1 MSATS
6 QVAAQLAQVAR
17 QLQGSGVGGDGGGGD
32 DRPLD
37 GGLPDNGVLVALAD
51 VATNRLYAVFE
62 AEDGTLYLELSSAL
76 TSEEFM
82 KSSVRD
88 EAKLVFRRTVRP
100 PAKRSLARD
109 HRPKNFRTGR
119 DATAAPRDARASL
132 RRVRA
137 RGNRLS
143 MRRGEHRS
151 VPSARHPD
159 PRATLR
165 ASVRKHTARYLGMSN
180 APRARQARRLGS
192 TSDPQFRSRHTPQG
206 EFFGFE
212 HPPTG
217 RYLQYRQRGARKLVF
232 YSPSLGVNEQFEAPD
247 VRDPDHRARF
257 RANERLTTCAISPR
271 RFPSV
276 RFHVKMYNIAAAT
289 REPTPWQR
297 NLASGGMTMAGAW
310 RTPTLL
316 PEAPLEA
323 LPEPPTSLGSSRA
336 NSRPPTAPHSR
347 AGSRGGSL
355 MVTPTVSPT
364 TFERRKSWRAALSLD
379 ESAFAAPDTAPAP
392 VRARR
397 GLGVG
402 FRPGAG
408 AFSAASTPGW
418 MLTPGPG
425 GGTPASSLA
434 EASQE
439 DALDLGMRLMS
450 KFARNSEGRRRLLRQ
465 VFAAWKHRHETIKR
479 NTMYAMNI
487 ANLMRRALQRR
498 NFHRWMTHSRARRE
512 EERVVTRH
520 RRIAGRNKRMRLF
533 RGWCEA
539 NREGHGVRIK
549 VRRGVHRVA
558 RRLLASAF
566 FDWADLLA
574 AQRDRENAATAAAR
588 EAEECEDRAERLA
601 AAHRTRAGRFERARA
616 ERRARRY
623 FAAWRDDAAQSAR
636 LRRAATRCATRLV
649 RRTLARAFAG
659 WSETATSIHR
669 ERVLVRRATAK
680 LTRRAAA
687 SAFYEWLDATRET
700 RAWERRV
707 RRAARCV
714 AAVARRR
721 LFLAFA
727 AWRENTARTR
737 RARRLVDRAI
747 RRALRR
753 RASRA
758 FHRWATTTAAQRDAD
773 GRAASALRRRDDRIA
788 RTCARFALAAR
799 RRLARGAFTAWSEWS
814 ASRARNGRKLRACV
828 ARFRDARTA
837 RAFDAWF
844 DESARI
850 RRFRRLLAR
859 VIAKMTRRRVAEAF
873 FEWRDG
879 AEREREN
886 ALREAKLWRERVARS
901 ERFLLALI
909 RRKPRR
915 MSARKNRST
924 TRTRVEVSDE

>member
-1 MSATS
+1 M
-6 QVAAQLAQVAR
+6 
-17 QLQGSGVGGDGGGGD
+17 
-32 DRPLD
+32 
-37 GGLPDNGVLVALAD
+37 
-51 VATNRLYAVFE
+51 
-62 AEDGTLYLELSSAL
+62 
-76 TSEEFM
+76 
-82 KSSVRD
+82 
-88 EAKLVFRRTVRP
+88 
-100 PAKRSLARD
+100 
-109 HRPKNFRTGR
+109 
-119 DATAAPRDARASL
+119 
-132 RRVRA
+132 
-137 RGNRLS
+137 
-143 MRRGEHRS
+143 
-151 VPSARHPD
+151 
-159 PRATLR
+159 
-165 ASVRKHTARYLGMSN
+165 
-180 APRARQARRLGS
+180 
-192 TSDPQFRSRHTPQG
+192 
-206 EFFGFE
+206 
-212 HPPTG
+212 
-217 RYLQYRQRGARKLVF
+217 
-232 YSPSLGVNEQFEAPD
+232 
-247 VRDPDHRARF
+247 
-257 RANERLTTCAISPR
+257 TTCAISPR

-512 EERVVTRH
+512 EERVARH

-533 RGWCEA
+533 RGWCGRTARDTACGSRCEEDYIA
-539 NREGHGVRIK
+539 SRGDFSRARFSIGRISSRPGAIAK
-549 VRRGVHRVA
+549 TPPPPPRAKPRSARIARNASPRRTVLARVV
-558 RRLLASAF
+558 L
-566 FDWADLLA
+566 
-574 AQRDRENAATAAAR
+574 N
-588 EAEECEDRAERLA
+588 
-601 AAHRTRAGRFERARA
+601 ERAKPR
-616 ERRARRY
+616 RRY
-623 FAAWRDDAAQSAR
+623 FAARRDDAARSA
-636 LRRAATRCATRLV
+636 APTRGDEMRDASV

-669 ERVLVRRATAK
+669 ERKLAPRVGEATGRRPRRRSSGW
-680 LTRRAAA
+680 TRRR
-687 SAFYEWLDATRET
+687 DARVGTPSET
-700 RAWERRV
+700 RGG
-707 RRAARCV
+707 CV

-737 RARRLVDRAI
+737 RAVAWWIERFGARSRH
-747 RRALRR
+747 
-753 RASRA
+753 ASRA
-758 FHRWATTTAAQRDAD
+758 FHRWATTTAAQKT
-773 GRAASALRRRDDRIA
+773 
-788 RTCARFALAAR
+788 RTVAPRARFAAATIGSRGRARDSLAAR
-799 RRLARGAFTAWSEWS
+799 RRLARRVHRVERVVS
-814 ASRARNGRKLRACV
+814 SRARNGRKLRACV
-828 ARFRDARTA
+828 ADFEMREPRARSTRGSTRA
-837 RAFDAWF
+837 REYAAFDA
-844 DESARI
+844 SS
-850 RRFRRLLAR
+850 R

-873 FEWRDG
+873 
-879 AEREREN
+879 
-886 ALREAKLWRERVARS
+886 
-901 ERFLLALI
+901 
-909 RRKPRR
+909 
-915 MSARKNRST
+915 
-924 TRTRVEVSDE
+924 